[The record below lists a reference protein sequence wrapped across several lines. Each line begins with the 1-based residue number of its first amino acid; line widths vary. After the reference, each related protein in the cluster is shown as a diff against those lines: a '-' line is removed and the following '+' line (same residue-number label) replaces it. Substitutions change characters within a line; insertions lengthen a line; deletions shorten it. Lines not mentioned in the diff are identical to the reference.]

1 MARERARLNRAFH
14 EAICRAARNRYLDN
28 ASRELQDW
36 IALLGP
42 TTFTVLGRPATSHG
56 EHRAIIDAIAAR
68 DGGNAEQLARTHI
81 REALRCRL
89 KLLQK
94 Q

>member
-1 MARERARLNRAFH
+1 MARLNRAFH
-14 EAICRAARNRYLDN
+14 EAICRSARNRYLDN

-36 IALLGP
+36 IALLDP
-42 TTFTVLGRPATSHG
+42 TTFTLTGRPLTSHD
-56 EHRAIIDAIAAR
+56 EHQAIVDAIAAR
-68 DGGNAEQLARTHI
+68 NGDKAEQLARAHI